1 MVGAPDVPDRPM
13 RLPSALPLLAC
24 LLLAGCGD
32 RSPPPGTAAAVPD
45 ADPAQAVLSAS
56 QRFATLRSFH
66 AELEVHGGAAP
77 SPVRAAMDFVAPDR
91 FRVDTAAGPQIII
104 GDTFMLQAQGR
115 LQQVPVPPGLLEQW
129 RNPLPATA
137 TPADLQAQDLGAQTL
152 DGVATRH
159 YRVRGAQ
166 PGEALDYWIDAQGLP
181 RQIQRSGHSQGQPF
195 QLQLRY
201 SRFNDPTLRV
211 ELP

>member
-1 MVGAPDVPDRPM
+1 M

-32 RSPPPGTAAAVPD
+32 RATPQGTAAVPD
-45 ADPAQAVLSAS
+45 ADPAQAVLNAS
-56 QRFATLRSFH
+56 QRFAALRSFH
-66 AELEVHGGAAP
+66 AELEVRGGAAP
-77 SPVRAAMDFVAPDR
+77 APVRAAMDFVAPDR

-137 TPADLQAQDLGAQTL
+137 TPTDLQAQDLGAQTL

-159 YRVRGAQ
+159 YRVQGTQA
-166 PGEALDYWIDAQGLP
+166 GEVLDYWIDGQGLP
-181 RQIQRSGHSQGQPF
+181 RQIQRSGHNPQGQPF

-201 SRFNDPTLRV
+201 SRFNDPALRV